1 MAECEK
7 DEQKAKNAICFIK
20 ATQELIDT
28 EGLDKLSIRKIAE
41 KAGFHNSTI
50 YLYFKDL
57 QHLILLASL
66 KHFAEYNHT
75 LAEYSRQQR
84 SPEESFFAIWEA
96 FGKTVLQ
103 NPPIF
108 YNFFFGKY
116 SQNLTPIIRQYYEL
130 FPEEKE
136 EYSKEIESM
145 YYGNSIQERCLQI
158 LAPLADH
165 PTVRVTSD
173 NMELVN
179 SIIVSCLKD
188 LLQQKCENPALD
200 SQQLNANFLSML
212 SYIIG
217 YQGEIPS
224 SFHAN

>member
-1 MAECEK
+1 MAEFEK

-20 ATQELIDT
+20 ATQELLDT
-28 EGLDKLSIRKIAE
+28 EGIEKLSIRKIAE

-50 YLYFKDL
+50 YLYFKDI

-66 KHFAEYNHT
+66 KHFTEYNHS
-75 LAEYSRQQR
+75 LAEYSQR
-84 SPEESFFAIWEA
+84 KCSPEETFFAIWEA

-103 NPPIF
+103 NPTIF

-136 EYSKEIESM
+136 EYSKEIENM
-145 YYGNSIQERCLQI
+145 YYGNSIQERCMQI
-158 LAPLADH
+158 LSPLANR
-165 PTVRVTSD
+165 PSVRVTSE
-173 NMELVN
+173 NMEIVN

-188 LLQQKCENPALD
+188 ILQQKCEDPSLD
-200 SQQLNANFLSML
+200 TTQLNASFLNML
-212 SYIIG
+212 KYIIG
-217 YQGEIPS
+217 Y
-224 SFHAN
+224 HNT